1 MNLYISILIF
11 LFHVLQEGLTS
22 GLVLGIISGL
32 VMGLVFG
39 FAFPE
44 ERKSPFGLVLV
55 LTSPVLGM
63 GAYLAMAFG
72 YGVSAD
78 VVYLGINIVFAL
90 CACLGMLTFC
100 LLNRGGLRGLWEVGT
115 TERVATVIKI
125 TLFT

>member
-1 MNLYISILIF
+1 M
-11 LFHVLQEGLTS
+11 
-22 GLVLGIISGL
+22 
-32 VMGLVFG
+32 FG

-44 ERKSPFGLVLV
+44 ERRSPFGLVLV
-55 LTSPVLGM
+55 LTSSVLGM
-63 GAYLAMAFG
+63 EAYLAMAFV